1 MAIGGKIIGGLVGSM
16 FGPLGTILG
25 VAIGHSFDKSGRGAG
40 RPEPGMYRNHPGADM
55 NQTRQ
60 MTFFAA
66 VFSLL
71 GKLAASDGQVS
82 GSERAITE
90 RFIREDLKFHPE
102 DGAFAMRIFDT
113 AAASSEPFE
122 KFAEQFAECFRG
134 EPQMTELLMDI
145 LVRVAYADDTLDS
158 REDQFI
164 ARTAMILNY
173 PAYSVTMLR
182 NKYGAG
188 RRQEQGY
195 RQAAGPMSGASASLM
210 EAYSVLGCNEQD
222 SDDAVRARYKKLVKE
237 YHPDVIASKGL
248 PEEFT
253 EFANKKF
260 AQIQEA
266 YDKIKK
272 YRGI

>member
-1 MAIGGKIIGGLVGSM
+1 MMELN
-16 FGPLGTILG
+16 
-25 VAIGHSFDKSGRGAG
+25 
-40 RPEPGMYRNHPGADM
+40 E
-55 NQTRQ
+55 
-60 MTFFAA
+60 
-66 VFSLL
+66 
-71 GKLAASDGQVS
+71 
-82 GSERAITE
+82 
-90 RFIREDLKFHPE
+90 FI
-102 DGAFAMRIFDT
+102 
-113 AAASSEPFE
+113 E

-145 LVRVAYADDTLDS
+145 LVRVAFADDTLDS

-195 RQAAGPMSGASASLM
+195 RQASGSVSGASASLI

>member
-145 LVRVAYADDTLDS
+145 LVRVAFADDTLDS

-195 RQAAGPMSGASASLM
+195 RQASGSMSGASASLM
-210 EAYSVLGCNEQD
+210 ESYSVLGCNEQD
-222 SDDAVRARYKKLVKE
+222 SDDAVKARYKKLVKE